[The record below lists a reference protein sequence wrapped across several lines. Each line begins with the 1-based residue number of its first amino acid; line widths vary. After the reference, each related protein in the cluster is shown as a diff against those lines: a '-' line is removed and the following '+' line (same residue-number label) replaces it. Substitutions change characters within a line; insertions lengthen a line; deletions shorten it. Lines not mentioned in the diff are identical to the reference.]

1 MPQPWHSKAMAHFLL
16 CPFGSGGDV
25 FPFIGIGRELR
36 ARGHRVTLVSMDTF
50 EDAIRAAGLGYASM
64 GSKEEFDRFS
74 QNPDLW
80 KPIKGTLLVFKMA
93 GEALRHYFDKLKS
106 LIQPGEP
113 TLIMAAGTVF
123 GARLIREKLG
133 VPLIVV
139 HLQPA
144 VFVSVYDT
152 PVFLEGMDVMNKL
165 PRWLKRLLL
174 ALPNPMDLGAGPAIR
189 RACKEEGVPPPRH
202 VHPDWWHSPDGNVAL
217 FPEWFAGRQPDWPQ
231 PLYQHTFPMEDLAR
245 EATLSPELERF
256 LEADDKPLVFTPGT
270 ANQNGREFFAAA
282 LDACQRLGRRAIFA
296 TRHQPDLPPALPPT
310 IIGVEYVPFS
320 LLLPRAA
327 ALVYHGG
334 IGTCSQALAAGIPHL
349 IMAMAHD
356 QPDNANRLR
365 RLGVGDSLHPKQ
377 WTGDRIEAKLR
388 RLLDDPNVASQC
400 QHCADLMREAPGL
413 DKLAEWLETQPRTTP
428 LVSSPKIGNS
438 SAVTA

>member
-1 MPQPWHSKAMAHFLL
+1 MAHFLL

-25 FPFIGIGRELR
+25 FPFIGIGRCLL

-50 EDAIRAAGLGYASM
+50 ETAIRAAGLGYASL
-64 GSKEEFDRFS
+64 GSREDFDRLS

-80 KPIKGTLLVFKMA
+80 KPVKGTHLVFKMA
-93 GEALRHYFDKLKS
+93 GEAVRPYFDKLKS

-144 VFVSVYDT
+144 VFISAHDT
-152 PVFLEGMDVMNKL
+152 PVFMEGVDFMNKL
-165 PRWLKRLLL
+165 PIWLKRVLF
-174 ALPNPMDLGAGPAIR
+174 ALPNPMDLGSGPGIR
-189 RACKEEGVPPPRH
+189 RACLEEEVPPPRR

-217 FPEWFAGRQPDWPQ
+217 FPSWFAAPQPDWPL
-231 PLYQHTFPMEDLAR
+231 PLYQHTFPMEDLATD
-245 EATLSPELERF
+245 ATMSPELQRF
-256 LEADDKPLVFTPGT
+256 LAAGDKPLVFTPGT
-270 ANQNGREFFAAA
+270 ANKHGRDFFLAA
-282 LDACQRLGRRAIFA
+282 LDATQRLGKRAVFA
-296 TRHQPDLPPALPPT
+296 TRHLADLPPALPNT
-310 IIGVEYVPFS
+310 ILGLEYVPFS
-320 LLLPRAA
+320 LLLPHAA
-327 ALVYHGG
+327 ALIYHGG

-365 RLGVGDSLHPKQ
+365 RLGVGDSLHPKN
-377 WTGDRIEAKLR
+377 WTGKRVAESIN
-388 RLLDDPNVASQC
+388 RLLQDDQMPANC
-400 QHCADLMREAPGL
+400 QRCAQFMKEAAPMAQ
-413 DKLAEWLETQPRTTP
+413 LAEWLEKQVPASVLP
-428 LVSSPKIGNS
+428 
-438 SAVTA
+438 